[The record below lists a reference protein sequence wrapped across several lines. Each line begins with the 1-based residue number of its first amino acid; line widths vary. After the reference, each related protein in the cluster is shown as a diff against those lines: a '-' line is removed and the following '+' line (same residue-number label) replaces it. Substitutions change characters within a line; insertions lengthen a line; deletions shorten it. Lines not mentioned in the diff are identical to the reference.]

1 MDNRIIVSVL
11 VNNKRG
17 ALMRVSNVFTRRGI
31 NIRQLTVAEGRNSQI
46 SRITIQVD
54 DDGDLDHKQLDKQL
68 RKNEDVLD
76 AVILKY
82 EDTISRELLLVKMN
96 YSAELLKQISEKL
109 FEYSGKILSFD
120 DKCLIGQIVASS
132 HHIDTFLNEISN
144 FDIVEIS
151 RSGVTSLDIAHKTFI
166 I

>member
-1 MDNRIIVSVL
+1 MDNRIIISVL
-11 VNNKRG
+11 VNNKKG

-31 NIRQLTVAEGRNSQI
+31 NIRQLTVAEGTSAEI
-46 SRITIQVD
+46 SRITIQIS

-82 EDTISRELLLVKMN
+82 ADTISKELLLVKLN
-96 YSAELLKQISEKL
+96 YSAEMLKQISEKL

-132 HHIDTFLNEISN
+132 HHIDAFLNEISN
-144 FDIVEIS
+144 FDLIESS
-151 RSGVTSLDIAHKTFI
+151 RSGVTSLDINHKTFI
-166 I
+166 V